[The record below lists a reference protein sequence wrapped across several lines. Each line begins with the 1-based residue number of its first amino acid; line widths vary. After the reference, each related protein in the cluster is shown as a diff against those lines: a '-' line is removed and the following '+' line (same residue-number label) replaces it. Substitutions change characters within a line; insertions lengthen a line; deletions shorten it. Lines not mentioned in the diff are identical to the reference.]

1 MTKKISIC
9 IPTIGRKSIF
19 STLNSVCNLL
29 SNEVEINLFLNG
41 VEKTE
46 IIKQIELVHSTVEIR
61 VDFTEHQIPM
71 WESIQRA
78 LSMGTGDYIWLLG
91 DDDIV
96 LDTANEAIK
105 YLSNFSINP
114 DLIIWNGID
123 IDLKGNSSQL
133 TKILP
138 HTKTLFTPNAFL
150 RHTYHEMSYLN
161 NGRFAISKAVRDLML
176 QHNSGFQG
184 TFHDEY
190 GSLIYAITELL
201 ENKTFVSIISPPPP
215 AVGLGLVTKSWSNHH
230 AQAILGEIVMLTRL
244 PVITEPDKQ
253 LIIEKNLRRIRRMK
267 FLIIL
272 RLVNREKIVF
282 PEDLKF
288 DQVLFRN
295 VAVVNKIP
303 KITTRYL
310 GPMLNRVYNSTLRMK
325 TIHLYKKYRNYLT
338 RNI

>member
-1 MTKKISIC
+1 MAKRFSIC

-19 STLNSVCNLL
+19 STLDSVCNLL

-41 VEKTE
+41 VDKTE
-46 IIKQIELVHSTVEIR
+46 IMKHIESAHSTVEIR
-61 VDFTEHQIPM
+61 IDFTQHQIPM

-91 DDDIV
+91 DDDVV
-96 LDTANEAIK
+96 LATANEAIGS
-105 YLSNFSINP
+105 LSNFSIDP
-114 DLIIWNGID
+114 DLIIWNGLEID
-123 IDLKGNSSQL
+123 MKGNSSQL
-133 TKILP
+133 TTILP
-138 HTKTLFTPNAFL
+138 RAKKLFTPNAFL
-150 RHTYHEMSYLN
+150 GHVYNEMSYLN
-161 NGRFAISKAVRDLML
+161 NGRFAVSKVVRDLML

-190 GSLIYAITELL
+190 GSLINAITELL
-201 ENKTFVSIISPPPP
+201 NNKTFVSVIRPTTP

-230 AQAILGEIVMLTRL
+230 AQAILGEIVMLSRL
-244 PVITEPDKQ
+244 PVLTEPNKQ
-253 LIIEKNLRRIRRMK
+253 LIIEKNLRRISRMT

-272 RLVNREKIVF
+272 RFINREKIVF

-310 GPMLNRVYNSTLRMK
+310 GPILNRIYNSTLRIK
-325 TIHLYKKYRNYLT
+325 TIHLYKKVLKLSRPKY
-338 RNI
+338 